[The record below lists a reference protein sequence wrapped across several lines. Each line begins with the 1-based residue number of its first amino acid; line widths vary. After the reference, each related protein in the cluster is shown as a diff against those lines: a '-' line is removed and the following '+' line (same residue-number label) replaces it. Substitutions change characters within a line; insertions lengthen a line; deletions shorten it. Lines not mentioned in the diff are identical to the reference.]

1 MLSFV
6 ADATL
11 LIRDYITVVESLQ
24 PSKPSSESTMP
35 SNLQAAQRRGSP
47 LLPVL
52 SAVVAAAASAFA
64 GSQISG
70 SESKAVVDKSQF
82 HLFNPTPRDLMR
94 EMNTDRP
101 DTTESPY
108 TVDAGH
114 YQVEMSFFDYNR
126 NRADG
131 ERTETWTFGAMNL
144 KAGLLNNVDLQV
156 VFDAYTEERT
166 RVSGITDTVSG
177 FSDVTLRLK
186 TNFWGN
192 DGGKTAFGIMPF
204 VKIPTGTEL
213 SNDQWEGGVILP
225 LAISLTDRIG
235 FGVMLEADFVHDD
248 ERGGYDVEWVH
259 TATLGFDLTEQ
270 LGMYIE
276 YAGVASRE
284 EEFDYQATFNAGI
297 TLSVTGDLVFDT
309 GIRVGLNEA
318 ADDFGVFTGMSIRF

>member
-1 MLSFV
+1 MLSNLEAAPRRRFQLTPV
-6 ADATL
+6 FLSVLAAT
-11 LIRDYITVVESLQ
+11 
-24 PSKPSSESTMP
+24 
-35 SNLQAAQRRGSP
+35 
-47 LLPVL
+47 
-52 SAVVAAAASAFA
+52 ASAFA
-64 GSQISG
+64 GSPISG
-70 SESKAVVDKSQF
+70 GGSNAAVDKSQY
-82 HLFNPTPRDLMR
+82 HLFNPTPREHMR

-114 YQVEMSFFDYNR
+114 FQVEMSFFDYNR

-131 ERTETWTFGAMNL
+131 ERTETWAFGAMNL

-156 VFDAYTEERT
+156 VFDSYTEEHT

-177 FSDVTLRLK
+177 FSDVVLRLK

-192 DGGKTAFGIMPF
+192 DGGKTAFAIMPF

-213 SNDQWEGGVILP
+213 SNDHWEGGIILP

-276 YAGVASRE
+276 YAGVASHE
-284 EEFDYQATFNAGI
+284 ETFDYQASFDAGI
-297 TLSVTGDLVFDT
+297 TFSVTGDLVFDS

-318 ADDFGVFTGMSIRF
+318 VDDFGVFTGMSIRF